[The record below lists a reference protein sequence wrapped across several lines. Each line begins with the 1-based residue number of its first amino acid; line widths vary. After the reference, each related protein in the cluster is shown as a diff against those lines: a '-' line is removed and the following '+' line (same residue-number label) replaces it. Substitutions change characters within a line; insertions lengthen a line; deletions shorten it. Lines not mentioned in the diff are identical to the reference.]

1 MSRNSVPLKL
11 VWSEGAIGSK
21 PEYVNAE
28 TGEVMPVD
36 RSEMEKKF
44 PAMEHMGEMEDALFV
59 DGMEKA
65 LIAVG
70 YRFGHAVAIYD
81 RRLCLEVMMNR
92 DGATYEEAVEFFDFN
107 IEGAYVGDHTPI
119 FVSTWAEREDE
130 SDGKEDKPDTGSSD
144 HN

>member
-1 MSRNSVPLKL
+1 MNL
-11 VWSEGAIGSK
+11 VWSEGVVGWK
-21 PEYVNAE
+21 PEYVNVA

-36 RSEMEKKF
+36 RPEMEKKF
-44 PAMEHMGEMEDALFV
+44 PAMEHLEEMEDALFV

-70 YRFGHAVAIYD
+70 HRFGHAVAIYD
-81 RRLCLEVMMNR
+81 RRLCLEVLMER
-92 DGATYEEAVEFFDFN
+92 DGMTYEEAIEFFDFN
-107 IEGAYVGDHTPI
+107 IAGAYVGDHTPI

-130 SDGKEDKPDTGSSD
+130 NDGQEDKSDTGSSD